1 MQQGRLST
9 VQLMTMGRAD
19 IGHETRTIA
28 GQLKKKKSSIVTY
41 SCRETQ
47 SINGILISET
57 TTYTISVSVP
67 L

>member
-9 VQLMTMGRAD
+9 VQLMTVGRAD

-28 GQLKKKKSSIVTY
+28 GQLKKKSSTVTY

-47 SINGILISET
+47 SIDGILISEI
-57 TTYTISVSVP
+57 TTYTISVIVP